1 VELALDVLMD
11 RWTFLILRE
20 AFFGVRRYGQM
31 QRNLGIA
38 RNVLAD
44 RLSRLVANGMFERV
58 RYRTDPDWYEYRLTD
73 RALDLYPVI
82 IGLMR
87 WADTHL
93 AGTAELHR
101 RAADAPG
108 CGAATEPHFRP
119 PAPPPSPWPG
129 ATSRPRSSAPPD
141 GRGTARHPGRPR
153 AARHARAGL
162 TPACGMRQH
171 PALMWLSALA
181 GQGHKDRVAQP
192 ARSGHGARRLGR
204 AGMLVWVAAGKV
216 LGQIEHER
224 FWLGWQRSRWRL
236 PRS

>member
-1 VELALDVLMD
+1 LPTGNHTPAHPPRDAVELAMDVLTD

-44 RLSRLVANGMFERV
+44 RLVRLVANGMFEKV

-93 AGTAELHR
+93 AAGQDVLDVRLTHR
-101 RAADAPG
+101 A
-108 CGAATEPHFRP
+108 CGEPTEPYLACSHCRQPVTGRDIEATILRP
-119 PAPPPSPWPG
+119 
-129 ATSRPRSSAPPD
+129 
-141 GRGTARHPGRPR
+141 
-153 AARHARAGL
+153 
-162 TPACGMRQH
+162 
-171 PALMWLSALA
+171 
-181 GQGHKDRVAQP
+181 
-192 ARSGHGARRLGR
+192 
-204 AGMLVWVAAGKV
+204 
-216 LGQIEHER
+216 E
-224 FWLGWQRSRWRL
+224 
-236 PRS
+236 